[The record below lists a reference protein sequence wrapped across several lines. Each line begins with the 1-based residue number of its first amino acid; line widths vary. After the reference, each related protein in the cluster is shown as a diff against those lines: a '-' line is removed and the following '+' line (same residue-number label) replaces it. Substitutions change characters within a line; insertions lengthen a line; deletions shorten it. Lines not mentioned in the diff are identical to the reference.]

1 MQPASRSDDQPNSPR
16 EESSNL
22 VYSIVWGPIPD
33 RIATSY
39 GALAGCESIVVRPIG
54 CGELEDLMSRV
65 RNLIPVS
72 LIPRYSDDAK
82 SLQNRLAASEFPDD
96 IHVLEGGSGPRRVR
110 LNATRY
116 PQPRRVTW
124 SDEAKPAGFAP
135 AEGVPPNVIW
145 LYPRLAMRRGV

>member
-82 SLQNRLAASEFPDD
+82 SLQTIVSLLPSSLTTFMCSKEAPGPDVFD
-96 IHVLEGGSGPRRVR
+96 
-110 LNATRY
+110 
-116 PQPRRVTW
+116 
-124 SDEAKPAGFAP
+124 
-135 AEGVPPNVIW
+135 
-145 LYPRLAMRRGV
+145 